1 MMIEINKLTK
11 KYRISRNNIVDAVNN
26 LSFDIESG
34 EVVTIIGPSGSGKS
48 TLLNVLG
55 GLDRDYDGEVKV
67 DNKEIREYNSVYYRR
82 NIVGTIFQ
90 QFYLIPALSVE
101 ENIALPFI
109 FNTKISKK
117 QSKRKVEEL
126 LEKVGLQDRR
136 THKPKE
142 LSGGQAQRV
151 AIARALIADPKI
163 LLADEPTGNLD
174 SKTGEEIMNLLLNLN
189 KEVGTTLMIVTH
201 DTELISDSQKIIH
214 LKDGRLD
221 KSKMK

>member
-1 MMIEINKLTK
+1 MMIEIKDLTK
-11 KYRISRNNIVDAVNN
+11 KYRISRNNVVDAVNK

-67 DNKEIREYNSVYYRR
+67 DEKEIREYNSVYYRR

-90 QFYLIPALSVE
+90 QFFLIPALSVE